1 MKDGLESAGRA
12 LSIGL
17 YPFRVDCRRVSLTE
31 ILVAIYH
38 PSESV
43 KLNQTLITNDHA
55 LNPFVMNV
63 LIARLHKELDHLSA
77 YVEPTT
83 APAAIEHRIA

>member
-17 YPFRVDCRRVSLTE
+17 YPFRVDCRRISLTE

-38 PSESV
+38 PGESV
-43 KLNQTLITNDHA
+43 KLTYTQITNDHA
-55 LNPFVMNV
+55 LNPFVMNA
-63 LIARLHKELDHLSA
+63 LIARLQNELERLSA
-77 YVEPTT
+77 YVEPTS
-83 APAAIEHRIA
+83 APAVTEHRIA

>member
-17 YPFRVDCRRVSLTE
+17 YPFRVDCRRISLTE

-38 PSESV
+38 PGESV
-43 KLNQTLITNDHA
+43 KLTYTQITNDHA
-55 LNPFVMNV
+55 LNPFVMNA
-63 LIARLHKELDHLSA
+63 LIARLQKELERLSA

-83 APAAIEHRIA
+83 APAAIQHRIA

>member
-17 YPFRVDCRRVSLTE
+17 YPFRVDCCRVSLTE

-43 KLNQTLITNDHA
+43 KLTYIQITNDHT
-55 LNPFVMNV
+55 LNPFAMNAI
-63 LIARLHKELDHLSA
+63 IARLQKELKRLSA
-77 YVEPTT
+77 YVEPTS
-83 APAAIEHRIA
+83 APKAFEHRSA

>member
-38 PSESV
+38 PGESV
-43 KLNQTLITNDHA
+43 KLTYTQISNNHA
-55 LNPFVMNV
+55 LNPFVMKA
-63 LIARLHKELDHLSA
+63 LIARLQKELERLSA
-77 YVEPTT
+77 YVELTS
-83 APAAIEHRIA
+83 APAVIEHRIA

>member
-38 PSESV
+38 PGESV
-43 KLNQTLITNDHA
+43 KLTYTQITNDHA
-55 LNPFVMNV
+55 LNPFVMNA
-63 LIARLHKELDHLSA
+63 LIARLQKELERLSA
-77 YVEPTT
+77 YIEPTSAST
-83 APAAIEHRIA
+83 VIEQRIA